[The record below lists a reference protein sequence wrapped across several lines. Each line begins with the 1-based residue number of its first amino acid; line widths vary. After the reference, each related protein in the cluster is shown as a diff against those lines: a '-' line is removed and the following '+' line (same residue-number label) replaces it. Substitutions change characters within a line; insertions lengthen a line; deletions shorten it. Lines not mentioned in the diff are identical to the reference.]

1 MLVPEA
7 LSIAKEFCAVLLA
20 CRFACSPLLSSHA
33 WLHAAAQPSRQCQGR
48 HPGRSICIPMAP
60 LGHAVQFSLPL
71 TGSTPSATLNLPP
84 TIDVSAVAVDS
95 AGNVAVGAFGGS
107 ISIFNAPITGSASA
121 SATFKNG
128 TSTSVENLAF
138 NSAGDLFATTNS
150 NSINVFTHPL
160 TSASTP
166 SQVITSANLTISD
179 GIVLDSANNLIV
191 SNSLPGPT
199 ASNLLVYAPPYTGL
213 PIATATVPAA
223 SYRQMVISGTQLFVV
238 NSQVSLSKINVYNLP
253 LTAASD
259 FAFLISNGISGGSA
273 TGDGVAVD
281 SSGNLY
287 AGLSGNTGPP
297 DMGAIRIYVPPFS
310 AQALPLWPMAC
321 SAPRWRLENRAASGK
336 IQKSRGGVSRSSW
349 MDSAGWRPPFSE
361 VGGRYDRRSAKGGPR
376 THFGKLLLLIYLA
389 NSSGLD
395 KLRAFSPLK
404 QESRTI
410 L

>member
-1 MLVPEA
+1 MF
-7 LSIAKEFCAVLLA
+7 KENGAMSEH
-20 CRFACSPLLSSHA
+20 RFAGSRCVVYPEGFLSCSFRLLFC
-33 WLHAAAQPSRQCQGR
+33 LVAAAFIACLAACGGSTNL
-48 HPGRSICIPMAP
+48 PGPPAGTQHLYTNGA
-60 LGHAVQFSLPL
+60 LGHAVQFALPL
-71 TGSTPSATLNLPP
+71 TSSTPTATLSLATASN
-84 TIDVSAVAVDS
+84 VSAMAVDS
-95 AGNVAVGAFGGS
+95 AGNVALGDTGGN

-138 NSAGDLFATTNS
+138 NSAGDLFATTFS

-166 SQVITSANLTISD
+166 SQVITSVNLNRSV

-213 PIATATVPAA
+213 PIATATEPAA
-223 SYRQMVISGTQLFVV
+223 SYRQMMISGTQLFVV
-238 NSQVSLSKINVYNLP
+238 ASQVSQSRIDVYNLP
-253 LTAASD
+253 ITAGSD
-259 FAFLISNGISGGSA
+259 FAFFIRNGIFGGSA

-310 AQALPLWPMAC
+310 SA
-321 SAPRWRLENRAASGK
+321 SAPNVTTGVFGTSLAIGK
-336 IQKSRGGVSRSSW
+336 
-349 MDSAGWRPPFSE
+349 
-361 VGGRYDRRSAKGGPR
+361 
-376 THFGKLLLLIYLA
+376 
-389 NSSGLD
+389 
-395 KLRAFSPLK
+395 
-404 QESRTI
+404 
-410 L
+410 

>member
-1 MLVPEA
+1 MLEHNHAGPRSVAYRERLLYCSFRLP
-7 LSIAKEFCAVLLA
+7 FCL
-20 CRFACSPLLSSHA
+20 F
-33 WLHAAAQPSRQCQGR
+33 AAAFIACLAACGGSTNPTA
-48 HPGRSICIPMAP
+48 PGPPPGTQHLYTNGA

-84 TIDVSAVAVDS
+84 TSDVSALAVDS

-107 ISIFNAPITGSASA
+107 ISIFNGPINSSASP

-128 TSTSVENLAF
+128 TSTSVDNLAF
-138 NSAGDLFATTNS
+138 SSAGDLFATTNS

-166 SQVITSANLTISD
+166 SQVITSVNLTTSV

-191 SNSLPGPT
+191 SNTLPGPT

-213 PIATATVPAA
+213 PIATATEPAA

-238 NSQVSLSKINVYNLP
+238 ASEVSLSRIDVYNLP
-253 LTAASD
+253 LTAGSD
-259 FAFLISNGISGGSA
+259 FAFFIRNGIFGGSA

-310 AQALPLWPMAC
+310 GA
-321 SAPRWRLENRAASGK
+321 SAPNVTTGVFGTSLAIGK
-336 IQKSRGGVSRSSW
+336 
-349 MDSAGWRPPFSE
+349 
-361 VGGRYDRRSAKGGPR
+361 
-376 THFGKLLLLIYLA
+376 
-389 NSSGLD
+389 
-395 KLRAFSPLK
+395 
-404 QESRTI
+404 
-410 L
+410 